1 MKIQSLTRLLFSL
14 AILNVSA
21 CAFKEDTPEKPKVQ
35 EAKPSDI
42 VDTIERGREQQA
54 TDIKLTNE
62 NVKIRFDEMPD
73 PNSYRVV
80 ITWPANIKRMQITE
94 PNELPTLINGSN
106 EYSRIVFGNSR
117 IKVGLSALDTYG
129 VSISTLKL
137 EATAPLDL
145 EVISN
150 LNLKEATRY
159 SYNRFFIRSGAQIK
173 TNGHDLV
180 IAVNKLYVEEDPR
193 KIDGGW
199 SRIFS
204 NIITHFPGENTSE
217 SSPMIGS
224 NITIRAKEAHGF
236 LTVALVGL
244 NGKNGKSG
252 ETLER
257 ERGIS
262 RAVDPKLRGA
272 DGVSGLSTE
281 IHGKCRPGAGLD
293 AQLQCGRSIFR
304 CDRQPTNGT
313 DGKRGAN
320 GTDGENGAK
329 GGNAGRIQFFIETHH
344 NFKAEVFDRAG
355 KGGFGGKGSQRLSG
369 GVGGSAGAY
378 AQGCRAAQDGANGP
392 SGDAD
397 GKNGIDAEN
406 GDGGAII
413 SGGVSVSTF
422 PF

>member
-173 TNGHDLV
+173 TNGHD
-180 IAVNKLYVEEDPR
+180 
-193 KIDGGW
+193 
-199 SRIFS
+199 
-204 NIITHFPGENTSE
+204 
-217 SSPMIGS
+217 
-224 NITIRAKEAHGF
+224 
-236 LTVALVGL
+236 
-244 NGKNGKSG
+244 
-252 ETLER
+252 
-257 ERGIS
+257 
-262 RAVDPKLRGA
+262 
-272 DGVSGLSTE
+272 
-281 IHGKCRPGAGLD
+281 
-293 AQLQCGRSIFR
+293 
-304 CDRQPTNGT
+304 
-313 DGKRGAN
+313 
-320 GTDGENGAK
+320 
-329 GGNAGRIQFFIETHH
+329 
-344 NFKAEVFDRAG
+344 
-355 KGGFGGKGSQRLSG
+355 
-369 GVGGSAGAY
+369 
-378 AQGCRAAQDGANGP
+378 
-392 SGDAD
+392 
-397 GKNGIDAEN
+397 
-406 GDGGAII
+406 
-413 SGGVSVSTF
+413 
-422 PF
+422 